1 MKQELI
7 PAEVVGTP
15 NCLDWVCVCKVL
27 QGHTTLLILLQ
38 IPCVGWRNILLELL
52 SVVYIRDNSYLPGRN
67 TKRINF
73 GERKGEGREGPTQLY
88 TDKKKRCI
96 HCLPL
101 VTKD

>member
-1 MKQELI
+1 M
-7 PAEVVGTP
+7 
-15 NCLDWVCVCKVL
+15 CKVL

-38 IPCVGWRNILLELL
+38 IPCVGWRNILLGLL

-88 TDKKKRCI
+88 TDKKKKGVFI
-96 HCLPL
+96 VYPL
-101 VTKD
+101 LQKIRFVFSLKRKLFSETTN